1 MLLVLIPNGN
11 HRQNYKSNEGVMAKK
26 SEQIDVSYLSR
37 TNLVRIIN
45 TSSFAQTLKA
55 KKIKG
60 TITSATTTSNWINQN
75 GCPVNSDG
83 KHLNLADVTAWLA
96 YERKG
101 GAVSK
106 KEKSLDKLKR
116 ELMQSQIDANNANT
130 EYRKVKAELEN
141 FKKQMQDGE
150 IVEVAEIEKRD
161 VEKARYIRDVIESL
175 DSYGSRLTGKN
186 LAETK
191 KELKLV
197 VIDILNILARADEDG
212 E

>member
-1 MLLVLIPNGN
+1 
-11 HRQNYKSNEGVMAKK
+11 MAKK
-26 SEQIDVSYLSR
+26 QQSIDVTNISR

-45 TSSFAQTLKA
+45 TSSFAQGLKS

-60 TITSATTTSNWINQN
+60 SITSATTVGNWINQN
-75 GCPVNSDG
+75 GCPVNPDG
-83 KHLNLADVTAWLA
+83 RHLNLADVCAWLA

-106 KEKSLDKLKR
+106 DTKSLDKLKR

-130 EYRKVKAELEN
+130 EYRRVKAELEH

-150 IVEVAEIEKRD
+150 IVDVAEVEKRD
-161 VEKARYIRDVIESL
+161 IEKARFIRDAIENL

-186 LAETK
+186 LAEIK
-191 KELKLV
+191 KELKLIT
-197 VIDILNILARADEDG
+197 IDILNVLAREAEDG